1 MGGKVYIG
9 NLGPAWS
16 VLEDEVLLG
25 RYVSDGTDA
34 CVAALL
40 GRSRGAVMH
49 RAQKLGLQTHRRWTM
64 LDDARLRQQWGIGLS
79 VEVVAKRIGRTS
91 KATYQRAKVIGL
103 PLGLQPGY
111 ERWTDAAKRTGYCTT
126 QLWRICRWAGVE
138 VHRAMSR
145 PSKPRGRSKAHAFR
159 HHFVDSFELDEA
171 IERWH
176 RTEAVH
182 SAARARGLVGD
193 TLRRWLRDE
202 GLPPPTGKQHW
213 RVETETIERVVTH
226 RLAVFHKKK
235 RTPGQ
240 LEIQA

>member
-16 VLEDEVLLG
+16 AEEDDLLRA
-25 RYVSDGTDA
+25 RYVSDGAAA
-34 CVAALL
+34 CAGALA
-40 GRSRGAVMH
+40 GRTRGAVMH
-49 RAQKLGLQTHRRWTM
+49 RAQRLGLMTHRRWTM
-64 LDDARLRQQWGIGLS
+64 ADDARLRQQWGIGLS
-79 VEVVAKRIGRTS
+79 VEAVAKRIGRTP

-111 ERWTDAAKRTGYCTT
+111 ERWTEAAKRTGYCTT

-145 PSKPRGRSKAHAFR
+145 PSKPRGRRKAHASR

-193 TLRRWLRDE
+193 TLRRWLHDA
-202 GLPPPTGKQHW
+202 GLTPPDSKRHW
-213 RVETETIERVVTH
+213 RVDTEVIDRVVTH
-226 RLAVFHKKK
+226 RLSVFHKKK
-235 RTPGQ
+235 RAAGQ
-240 LEIQA
+240 LELSA